1 MRRIALKVL
10 PPHVHTVCDDA
21 HFVPARGVLDRRT
34 MRWLPIIAAALC
46 FVVYEPTS
54 FAGPKCP
61 KTAQKAKAKKAKHA
75 LSAKHVTRQHANAK
89 AAPKTKTVA
98 PAKAK
103 PAPAP
108 AKTAPA
114 PVKTAPAPVK
124 TAPAPSASAKPAP
137 APSASAKPAPA
148 PSASAAPAKK

>member
-10 PPHVHTVCDDA
+10 PPRVHTVCDDA
-21 HFVPARGVLDRRT
+21 HFVPARGVLDPRT

-54 FAGPKCP
+54 FAGPKCPP

-98 PAKAK
+98 PAKA
-103 PAPAP
+103 APT
-108 AKTAPA
+108 AK
-114 PVKTAPAPVK
+114 
-124 TAPAPSASAKPAP
+124 PAPSASAK
-137 APSASAKPAPA
+137 
-148 PSASAAPAKK
+148 